1 MPSLRANQDTE
12 QRGYQ
17 MATRSVTTQKAP
29 ALHADSTT
37 VVTENPTVSR
47 TADKQAPDLKPHKTV
62 AFFLNPACEHDWF
75 KLENELQ
82 TLEAEGKTIW
92 KCRSCAEITN
102 TYDWKTP

>member
-1 MPSLRANQDTE
+1 MPSFRANRDTE

-17 MATRSVTTQKAP
+17 MATRSVTTQKAT
-29 ALHADSTT
+29 ALQSDSTRADF
-37 VVTENPTVSR
+37 ENPAVSR
-47 TADKQAPDLKPHKTV
+47 TADKQKPDLKPQKTV

-92 KCRSCAEITN
+92 KCRTCAEITN